1 MNREILK
8 EIILDQNRDHT
19 EPDLIA
25 RDNEG
30 VLGEYIKNKFV
41 IIISGIRR
49 CGKST
54 LLKKI
59 KSLYTGYYLNF
70 DDERLINF
78 KVEDFQLL
86 YETFIELYGERNIF
100 YFDEIQ
106 NIVGWERFVRRLND
120 DGKKVLVT
128 GSNATML
135 SRELRT
141 HLTGRYLEIKMYP
154 FSFNEFL
161 KFKKFKLDHNSFYGA
176 SSKASLKTYF
186 DEYLLEGGFPEYI
199 KDKNK
204 DYLKLLYEN
213 ILYRDILVRYK
224 LSNERNLKDLV
235 HLAVTNLSNKISFN
249 SLTKLLN
256 ISSPTTIKE
265 YFDYL
270 ENSYLSFL
278 VSSFDYS
285 LKRQIRSA
293 KKVYIID
300 NALASYLGFRFS
312 KDHGKLLE
320 NLVFLE
326 LKRRGKEIY
335 YFSEE
340 QECDFVLKEGINAT
354 ESIQVCYDFNKENQE
369 REISGLLGVM
379 AKLKLKKGLVLTMER
394 EEELKVG
401 GKKIIVKPIWKWL
414 LEK

>member
-8 EIILDQNRDHT
+8 EIILNQNKDLA
-19 EPDLIA
+19 ELDLIT
-25 RDNEG
+25 RDNEKI
-30 VLGEYIKNKFV
+30 LGDYVKNKFV
-41 IIISGIRR
+41 IIVSGIRR

-54 LLKKI
+54 VLKQV
-59 KSLYTGYYLNF
+59 KSIYGGYYLNF
-70 DDERLINF
+70 DDERLLNF

-86 YETFIELYGERNIF
+86 YETFIELYGEKDIF

-106 NIVGWERFVRRLND
+106 NVAGWERFVRRLND
-120 DGKKVLVT
+120 EKKKVFVT

-135 SRELRT
+135 SRELGT
-141 HLTGRYLEIKMYP
+141 HLTGRYLEVKMYP

-161 KFKKFKLDHNSFYGA
+161 KFKKFKLDKNSVYNI
-176 SSKASLKTYF
+176 SSKAALKTYF

-204 DYLKLLYEN
+204 EYLKLLYEN
-213 ILYRDILVRYK
+213 ILYRDILVRYR
-224 LSNERNLKDLV
+224 LSNEKNLKDLV
-235 HLAVTNLSNKISFN
+235 NLTITNLSNKISFN

-265 YFDYL
+265 YFGYL

-300 NALASYLGFRFS
+300 NALANYLGFRFS
-312 KDHGKLLE
+312 KDYGKLLE

-335 YFSEE
+335 YFSGEH
-340 QECDFVLKEGINAT
+340 ECDFVLKEGILAV
-354 ESIQVCYDFNKENQE
+354 ESIQVCFGLNKENQE
-369 REISGLLGVM
+369 RELSGLLEVM
-379 AKLKLKKGLVLTMER
+379 AKLKIKKRLVLTMDQ

-401 GKKIIVKPIWKWL
+401 GRKIIVRPVWKWL